1 MWPFSSVLAIIPL
14 VLGVGVAVDYGRA
27 LMVRERM
34 QGALDAATLAVGSW
48 PGLSDTPRCRQG
60 TGIFQRK
67 LSRLQFFWHGFPF
80 ASIDQRQHDRSSV
93 SGSVPTTFM
102 RIANIDHVNV
112 GVSTTVLVGMGTAEV
127 ALALDNS
134 GSMAGSKID
143 SLKTA
148 ASNLVD
154 TLYTAAQNSSETDP
168 IKIAVVPFAASVDVG
183 SQYAS
188 ASWMDTTGL
197 GKYHAYEQKCYANG
211 GSLNSS
217 GVCSVNVGTGINN
230 FTLFN
235 SLKTSSGS
243 AVTWGGCVEARAMP
257 NDVSDDPPTTG
268 DPSTLFVPLFA
279 PDEPDNWTA
288 TTSNCTTANNCTF
301 ACADGGSNCSSTSST
316 LLFNGAPPGSFSY
329 NNYLPDAGDANTC
342 GDMFTVTIASP
353 AVITKNNHGFVSG
366 DQVMFST
373 TGALPTGLTKF
384 TRYYVLSTGL
394 TTNSFRVSTTNN
406 GTAVNTSGGQSG
418 AHFIANAFTCRGTNS
433 PPSTTTSSD
442 QCART
447 GSTSNTGG
455 TSTPVGRGEQKAFG
469 GRNLINNV
477 ANNQSTVNC
486 KYGTPNNKATVA
498 NITDSGLPGGPN
510 FMCTTAPLLPL
521 ATDKTTIKNAINA
534 MVAKGATS
542 IIEGAM
548 WGWRA
553 LSPGEPFP
561 QGRPYNTKNNQ
572 KILILMTDGQ
582 NTYYPLSQEGFLKS
596 MYDVFGYVARG
607 QLGTT
612 STSSSTW
619 TTAMDQR
626 TLQACNNI
634 KAAGIIVYTVA
645 FQIPGD
651 EAGALTL
658 LSNCASDKDKYFA
671 PGTNSEL
678 LSAFNAIGQDISEL
692 RVAH

>member
-1 MWPFSSVLAIIPL
+1 
-14 VLGVGVAVDYGRA
+14 
-27 LMVRERM
+27 
-34 QGALDAATLAVGSW
+34 
-48 PGLSDTPRCRQG
+48 
-60 TGIFQRK
+60 
-67 LSRLQFFWHGFPF
+67 
-80 ASIDQRQHDRSSV
+80 
-93 SGSVPTTFM
+93 
-102 RIANIDHVNV
+102 
-112 GVSTTVLVGMGTAEV
+112 MGTAEV

-154 TLYTAAQNSSETDP
+154 TLFTAAQNSSEPDP
-168 IKIAVVPFAASVDVG
+168 IKIAVVPFAASVNVS
-183 SQYAS
+183 SQYAN
-188 ASWMDTTGL
+188 ASWMDTTGV

-211 GSLNSS
+211 GTLNSS
-217 GVCSVNVGTGINN
+217 GTCSVNVGTGINS
-230 FTLFN
+230 FTLFS

-243 AVTWGGCVEARAMP
+243 AVSWGGCVEARPMP
-257 NDVSDDPPTTG
+257 YDVSDDAPSSG
-268 DPSTLFVPLFA
+268 NPSTVFVPLFA

-288 TTSNCTTANNCTF
+288 TTSNCTTANSCSF
-301 ACADGGSNCSSTSST
+301 ACADGGSSCSSTSGT

-342 GDMFTVTIASP
+342 ANTFTATIASP
-353 AVITKNNHGFVSG
+353 AVITKSNHGLVAG
-366 DQVMFST
+366 DQIVFST

-384 TRYYVLSTGL
+384 SRYYVLSTGL
-394 TTNSFRVSTTNN
+394 TANSFRVSTSSN
-406 GTAVNTSGGQSG
+406 GTAVNTSGSQNGT
-418 AHFIANAFTCRGTNS
+418 HFIANAFTCRGANT

-447 GSTSNTGG
+447 GTTSNTGN
-455 TSTPVGRGEQKAFG
+455 TSAPVGRGEQKAFG
-469 GRNLINNV
+469 GRNLLNN
-477 ANNQSTVNC
+477 AASNQTTLNC
-486 KYGTPNNKATVA
+486 KYGTPTNKATVA

-510 FMCTTAPLLPL
+510 FMCTTAPLLTL
-521 ATDKTTIKNAINA
+521 STDKTTIKNAINA

-542 IIEGAM
+542 IVEGAM

-553 LSPGEPFP
+553 LSAGEPFT
-561 QGRPYNTKNNQ
+561 QGRAYNTKNNQ

-596 MYDVFGYVARG
+596 MYDVFGYVGRG

-619 TTAMDQR
+619 TTTMDQR

-634 KAAGIIVYTVA
+634 KAAGIVIYTVA

-658 LSNCASDKDKYFA
+658 LNSCASDKDKYFA